1 MYNQLCGTGSAGFD
15 LAHLPQIAVEEVM
28 LCIPE
33 GNDDGKGRVFDKRFE
48 TTADLTFGIRCSC
61 FGFSVHVHLLGTA
74 VDVRKQKRLV
84 YLP

>member
-1 MYNQLCGTGSAGFD
+1 MYDQLCGTGRAGFD
-15 LAHLPQIAVEEVM
+15 LTHLPQIAVELVL

-33 GNDDGKGRVFDKRFE
+33 GNDDGKRSVSDPRLE
-48 TTADLTFGIRCSC
+48 ATADLTFGIRRSC

-74 VDVRKQKRLV
+74 VDVRKQKRLM